1 MKKLDAFVVTSVV
14 NSLVNM
20 SDKDLQEVA
29 VLLANFPNGE
39 KLADLIGFALFD
51 KSVVADE
58 VEFV

>member
-1 MKKLDAFVVTSVV
+1 MSKMNDFVVTSVV
-14 NSLVNM
+14 NNLVNM

-58 VEFV
+58 VEVV